1 LLAEQ
6 RYNFLNARSRFFIN
20 PDRIYNHSR
29 FFFVR
34 IFFTFATLN
43 NPFHTNALII
53 LMVSY
58 LQVEHLTKSFGDNL
72 LFQDISFGISGHQ
85 RVALIAK
92 NGMGKTTLLNIIAG
106 REDYQTGQISFKR
119 DLRMAYLDQSPEL
132 PPELSVIDACLQ
144 SDNEVV
150 RTIAEYEHCLISGD
164 HHRLSDLT
172 NQMDVLKAWDYEV
185 RIKQILGKLKITNF
199 EQKIGELSGGQ
210 LKRVALANVLIAE
223 PELLILDEPTN
234 HLDLEMVE
242 WLEEL
247 LKRSSMAL
255 LMVTHDRYFL
265 DRVCTDIFEID
276 HQSLFKYSGNYSY
289 YLEKRQ
295 ERMEAFNTETERTIN
310 LYRTEL
316 DWMRRQPQA
325 RATKAKSRIDRFYDL
340 EERAKTRINN
350 DTVQL
355 DVKASYLGSKI
366 FEAKY
371 ITKAYGELKIV
382 EDFYYNFSRYEKMG
396 VIGKNG
402 TGKSTF
408 LKMLLGEV
416 KPDGGSF
423 DIGQTVVFGYYSQDG
438 LQFDEQMKVIDVVSD
453 IAEEVHLGNGRKMS
467 ASQFLQH
474 FLFTSETQYNYVYK
488 LSGGEKRRL
497 YLCTVLMRNPN
508 FLVLDEPTNDLDI
521 VTLNILE
528 DYLRNF
534 KGCVIVVSH
543 DRFFMDKV
551 VDHLLVFEGNA
562 EIRDFPGNYS
572 QYREDAERR
581 DAEKRLETMPAK
593 EKQNE
598 PVAPQ
603 SSARPRKLSFK
614 EKQELERLERE
625 ITELEEEKSLMESQL
640 SSGDLNT
647 DEVVN
652 VSERYA
658 LLTGMIDEKTMRWL
672 ELSEL

>member
-1 LLAEQ
+1 MIS
-6 RYNFLNARSRFFIN
+6 F
-20 PDRIYNHSR
+20 
-29 FFFVR
+29 
-34 IFFTFATLN
+34 
-43 NPFHTNALII
+43 
-53 LMVSY
+53 

-72 LFQDISFGISGHQ
+72 LFGDISFGITDNQ

-106 REDYQTGQISFKR
+106 KEDYQEGQLSFKR
-119 DLRMAYLDQSPEL
+119 DLRIAYLDQSPEF
-132 PPELSVIDACLQ
+132 PDGLSVIDACLQ
-144 SDNEVV
+144 TDNEAV
-150 RTIAEYEHCLISGD
+150 RTIAEYEHCLLSGD
-164 HHRLSDLT
+164 HTHLAELT
-172 NQMDVLKAWDYEV
+172 NRMDVLKAWDYEV
-185 RIKQILGKLKITNF
+185 RIKQILGKLKITDF

-242 WLEEL
+242 WLEDL
-247 LKRSSMAL
+247 LRRSSMAL

-265 DRVCTDIFEID
+265 DRVCTDILEID
-276 HQSLFKYSGNYSY
+276 RCSLFKYAGNYSY

-295 ERMEAFNTETERTIN
+295 ERIEAFTTETERAIN

-325 RATKAKSRIDRFYDL
+325 RATKAKSRIDRFYDI
-340 EERAKTRINN
+340 EERAKTRTNN

-371 ITKAYGELKIV
+371 ITKSYGDVKIV
-382 EDFYYNFSRYEKMG
+382 ENFFYTFSRYEKMG
-396 VIGKNG
+396 IIGKNG

-408 LKMLLGEV
+408 LKMLLGQV
-416 KPDGGSF
+416 KPDSGSF
-423 DIGQTVVFGYYSQDG
+423 DIGETVVFGYYSQDG
-438 LQFDEQMKVIDVVSD
+438 LQFDEQMKVIDVVRD
-453 IAEEVHLGNGRKMS
+453 IAEEINMGNGRKMS

-474 FLFTSETQYNYVYK
+474 FLFTTETQYNYVYK

-528 DYLRNF
+528 DYLRSF

-551 VDHLLVFEGNA
+551 VDHLMVFEGNA
-562 EIRDFPGNYS
+562 AVRDFPGNYS
-572 QYREDAERR
+572 QYRDSEDERET
-581 DAEKRLETMPAK
+581 EK
-593 EKQNE
+593 
-598 PVAPQ
+598 PQ
-603 SSARPRKLSFK
+603 KISTGKDKPTIEADNQPQKRKLSFREKK
-614 EKQELERLERE
+614 EFESLEIEIQLLED
-625 ITELEEEKSLMESQL
+625 EKSSLEMQL
-640 SSGDLNT
+640 SSGLLSSA
-647 DEVVN
+647 EVVSI
-652 VSERYA
+652 SERYA
-658 LLTGMIDEKTMRWL
+658 GLNSLIDDKTMRWL
-672 ELSEL
+672 ELSEI